1 MTATVNTAREPAW
14 SWIIGGGLVSILIGG
29 AMLQMQ
35 FGGVGPST
43 EFQTISGYEK
53 IPSQA
58 APSLSTPAPEVAVQ
72 PAAAAPPSGATRL
85 RPFSPPA
92 HQPDWLVSPCSTI
105 RANEIQRAWAKHLGL
120 PVEVQN
126 RLGQSFR
133 LIPPGIY
140 DRGSQTEQMQSLMG
154 SMPKEDTHWR
164 DCLLSSTPAH
174 RVVVSKPFYLAVN
187 ETTQAEFK
195 AILGRNPAWYSASGP
210 EPYYVDRV
218 KGEDTSRHPVEGV
231 TWKDAQEFAQKLASS
246 ELGQIVGLAAFRS
259 SRLSEQACSSEF
271 SEVDCGLAGEVA
283 SRSLSSIH
291 YRLPTDAEWEHA
303 CRGGTAS
310 PFSFGETEPVAMGW
324 FGEANGGRTWE
335 VGRGEVNPLG
345 LYGVHTGVWEWV
357 EDHWSVPEYGQY
369 RDWPVLD
376 PLHSAGTPLPHV
388 VRGGMWPDRRS
399 RSFDRYAYDA
409 DFQTF
414 FVGFRLVLDL
424 PAMPD

>member
-1 MTATVNTAREPAW
+1 
-14 SWIIGGGLVSILIGG
+14 
-29 AMLQMQ
+29 
-35 FGGVGPST
+35 
-43 EFQTISGYEK
+43 
-53 IPSQA
+53 
-58 APSLSTPAPEVAVQ
+58 
-72 PAAAAPPSGATRL
+72 
-85 RPFSPPA
+85 
-92 HQPDWLVSPCSTI
+92 
-105 RANEIQRAWAKHLGL
+105 
-120 PVEVQN
+120 
-126 RLGQSFR
+126 
-133 LIPPGIY
+133 
-140 DRGSQTEQMQSLMG
+140 
-154 SMPKEDTHWR
+154 PKEDTHWR

-195 AILGRNPAWYSASGP
+195 AILGRNPAWYAASGP

-283 SRSLSSIH
+283 SRSLFSIH

-376 PLHSAGTPLPHV
+376 PRHSAGTPLPHV